1 MYRSLISSILLAF
14 TMLPLAKDKLVHG
27 ITEVL
32 SYGKNNE
39 HEEIFITDYEQGQ
52 YNSFITLY

>member
-1 MYRSLISSILLAF
+1 MLISIF
-14 TMLPLAKDKLVHG
+14 TTDLKAYNQGTLSGKWISLPLAKDKLVHG

-39 HEEIFITDYEQGQ
+39 HEEIFITDYE
-52 YNSFITLY
+52 